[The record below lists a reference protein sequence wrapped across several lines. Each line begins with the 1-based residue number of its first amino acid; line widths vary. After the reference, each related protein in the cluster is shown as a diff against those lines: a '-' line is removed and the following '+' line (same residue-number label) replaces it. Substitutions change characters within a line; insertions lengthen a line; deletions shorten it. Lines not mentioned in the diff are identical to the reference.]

1 MEKDWLNP
9 NYCEIYLHDFS
20 KSFVDRPQYLT
31 HVEADKFMV
40 NNVFFFF
47 FFLIC
52 SIFVFP
58 LLFPLLILIFIFN
71 ITPHF

>member
-47 FFLIC
+47 FF
-52 SIFVFP
+52 
-58 LLFPLLILIFIFN
+58 
-71 ITPHF
+71 

>member
-1 MEKDWLNP
+1 MEKDQLNP

-20 KSFVDRPQYLT
+20 KSFVNRPQYLT

-40 NNVFFFF
+40 DNVFF

-58 LLFPLLILIFIFN
+58 LLFPLLILFFIFN